1 MPWQAMAGREH
12 VPAIAGRPLDAAA
25 VSHADAFADADLWTQ
40 QARGAHGWPVPYRS
54 DQSKTTVPI
63 GPLRANHCG
72 TTVALGTVR
81 WGRCGAGDA
90 VWAEWTVRDMRC
102 SGMGSGSC
110 GARQAAPTASGARGA
125 ASVRMAGRRSAPL
138 NPASRPAS
146 SGHRGRGRSP
156 LRRSASAGSLAQ
168 ARRSST
174 LTAWA
179 FLAPALLL
187 LALSVLIPA
196 LLALLMSF
204 SRSGLDVSEPLQFIG
219 VENVRRLLVDPM
231 LHRVALTTC
240 LYLIGVVPPIVLG
253 SLALAVLVNQR
264 LPGIHWFRGA
274 FYTPVLVS
282 LVVAAIA
289 FRWLYAENGLVNGW
303 LGALLGERF
312 EAIGFLTSPALA
324 LPSVMLVTLWKG
336 LGYYMVI
343 FLAGLQG
350 IAPELYEA
358 AALDGSEG
366 WRCHRDITLPLLRPY
381 ITLVAVISAIG
392 ATKVF
397 EEVYL
402 MTQGGPADATRTI
415 VYYVYEQAFSELEIS
430 YACSVGLALFL
441 AVLLLSLV
449 RYLFAGDRGLT

>member
-1 MPWQAMAGREH
+1 M
-12 VPAIAGRPLDAAA
+12 
-25 VSHADAFADADLWTQ
+25 
-40 QARGAHGWPVPYRS
+40 
-54 DQSKTTVPI
+54 
-63 GPLRANHCG
+63 
-72 TTVALGTVR
+72 
-81 WGRCGAGDA
+81 
-90 VWAEWTVRDMRC
+90 
-102 SGMGSGSC
+102 
-110 GARQAAPTASGARGA
+110 
-125 ASVRMAGRRSAPL
+125 
-138 NPASRPAS
+138 
-146 SGHRGRGRSP
+146 
-156 LRRSASAGSLAQ
+156 
-168 ARRSST
+168 
-174 LTAWA
+174 
-179 FLAPALLL
+179 
-187 LALSVLIPA
+187 LIPA

-204 SRSGLDVSEPLQFIG
+204 SRSGLDVSEPLQFVG
-219 VENVRRLLVDPM
+219 LANFRRLLVDPM
-231 LHRVALTTC
+231 LQRVAVTTFV
-240 LYLIGVVPPIVLG
+240 YLIGVVPPIVLG
-253 SLALAVLVNQR
+253 SLGLAVLVNR
-264 LPGIHWFRGA
+264 SLPGIHWFRGA

-289 FRWLYAENGLVNGW
+289 FRWLYAENGLINGW
-303 LGALLGERF
+303 LSALLGNRF
-312 EAIGFLTSPALA
+312 EPIGFLTSPLLA
-324 LPSVMLVTLWKG
+324 LPSVMVVTLWKG

-415 VYYVYEQAFSELEIS
+415 VYYVYDQAFSELEIS
-430 YACSVGLALFL
+430 YACTVGLALFL